1 MGACRSLADVG
12 VASIVAALLAL
23 SVLLFVRLAFH
34 FVRIDHRVFRFATGP
49 FPRLGT
55 MVYRRVVGLCHI
67 ATHSGLCFRVAL

>member
-1 MGACRSLADVG
+1 MGACRYLADVG
-12 VASIVAALLAL
+12 VAGIVAALLAL
-23 SVLLFVRLAFH
+23 SVHLAFH